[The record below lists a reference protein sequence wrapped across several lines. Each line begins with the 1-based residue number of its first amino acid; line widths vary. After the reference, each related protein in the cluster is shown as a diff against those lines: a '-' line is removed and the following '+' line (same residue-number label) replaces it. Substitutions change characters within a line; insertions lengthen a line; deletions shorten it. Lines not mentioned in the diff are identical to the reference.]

1 MSDKPVYEVVSPVGM
16 APETRS
22 EAARA
27 TRGFAPAAP
36 LGDLTGKRI
45 GFIWTNF
52 RNGDILLAAFADL
65 LAKRF
70 AGMEFFNLPSGRTLT
85 WGNYPD
91 RTLPEILRE
100 YKIDGLI
107 AAPGC

>member
-1 MSDKPVYEVVSPVGM
+1 MSEPVYEIVSPVG
-16 APETRS
+16 ATPAVTSAVARSTR
-22 EAARA
+22 AI
-27 TRGFAPAAP
+27 APAPP
-36 LGDLTGKRI
+36 LADLNGKRI

-52 RNGDILLAAFADL
+52 RNGDILLAAFAEL

-70 AGMEFFNLPSGRTLT
+70 EGMTFVNLPSGKTLN
-85 WGNYPD
+85 WGTYPD
-91 RTLPEILRE
+91 KSLGEVVRD